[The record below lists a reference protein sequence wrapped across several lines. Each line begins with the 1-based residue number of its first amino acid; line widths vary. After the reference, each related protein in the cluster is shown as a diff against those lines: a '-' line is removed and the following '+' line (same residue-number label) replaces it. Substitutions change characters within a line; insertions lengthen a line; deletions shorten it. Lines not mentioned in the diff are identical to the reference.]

1 MRGGRA
7 SRVISQ
13 GRALFL
19 VGLAFSRLQLA
30 RRCQMGLA
38 SPWQKSRADS
48 NGQKTRRVGT
58 VRRHMPGTVP
68 YNIFTD
74 GLWAQAWPLTGAAAF
89 SSGAHA
95 AKKLAFCPR
104 PPSFASDRRIFCH
117 SALCICNLAAQPT
130 QVPLPFPPSSSS
142 GRRRRR
148 APGEYETTGTFFSL
162 LSTMAADRWIL

>member
-1 MRGGRA
+1 MRGGGHLGSSARA
-7 SRVISQ
+7 GLFFWWGWHFPVCSSHAGARWALPRL
-13 GRALFL
+13 GRKA
-19 VGLAFSRLQLA
+19 
-30 RRCQMGLA
+30 
-38 SPWQKSRADS
+38 
-48 NGQKTRRVGT
+48 GQTATGKKTRRVGT
-58 VRRHMPGTVP
+58 VRRYMPGTVP

-89 SSGAHA
+89 SPGAHA